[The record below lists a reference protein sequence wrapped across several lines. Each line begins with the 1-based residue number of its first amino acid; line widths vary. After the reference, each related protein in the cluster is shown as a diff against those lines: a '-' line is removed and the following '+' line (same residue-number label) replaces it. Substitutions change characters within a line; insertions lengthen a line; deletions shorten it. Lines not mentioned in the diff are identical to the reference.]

1 MKKLMLPVQDLTT
14 LYNAHNELTVK
25 HGNGNAAIELRFD
38 GNTGK
43 FKYGNDLYITEAN
56 EEFTFNPVAFRAFWG
71 RPFEAYQNEE
81 VWIEMYGITQAK
93 CTFRLLLRGSSATE
107 LNKFA
112 FFLNIRPTDT
122 LLTLKPMMRVN
133 KAFSKTYYILSPEFK
148 EVHKADKATMDDLKT
163 MLYIYS
169 SNLIH
174 DDFNGKPFK
183 TIIAEN
189 YCNEDYIDANAF
201 QLLQTEVTAPTML
214 SIVAPNLKIVD
225 ESLLALPSNPKGVK
239 RAA

>member
-1 MKKLMLPVQDLTT
+1 
-14 LYNAHNELTVK
+14 LYNDHNELTVR
-25 HGNGNAAIELRFD
+25 HGNGDAAIELRFD

-81 VWIEMYGITQAK
+81 VWIEMFGITQAK

-133 KAFSKTYYILSPEFK
+133 KTFSKTYFILSPEFK
-148 EVHKADKATMDDLKT
+148 EVHKADKATMDDLKAY
-163 MLYIYS
+163 LYIYS

-174 DDFNGKPFK
+174 LDFNGKPFT

-189 YCNEDYIDANAF
+189 YCNEDYINPSAF
-201 QLLQTEVTAPTML
+201 QLLQTVVEKPSML
-214 SIVAPNLKIVD
+214 SIVAPNLKVVD
-225 ESLLALPSNPKGVK
+225 EELLTLPANQKGVK
-239 RAA
+239 KAA